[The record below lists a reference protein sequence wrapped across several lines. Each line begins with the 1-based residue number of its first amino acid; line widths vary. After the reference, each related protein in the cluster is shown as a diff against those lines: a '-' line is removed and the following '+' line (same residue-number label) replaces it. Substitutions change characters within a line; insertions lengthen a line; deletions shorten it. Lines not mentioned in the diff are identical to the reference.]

1 MIFGSTPENLTVG
14 FVSWWSLLR
23 SRYSGTLE
31 KWDYGVVGIPK
42 YFNIICFR
50 DIVNSPNPDGSET
63 VVIGIKM
70 VARVP
75 KRGLIVGCFSRP
87 TLHHD
92 VFVAETVSLVHEYG
106 LLV

>member
-14 FVSWWSLLR
+14 FVSWGSLLR

-31 KWDYGVVGIPK
+31 KWDYRVVGIPEC
-42 YFNIICFR
+42 FNIIFLG
-50 DIVNSPNPDGSET
+50 DVVNSPNPDGSKT
-63 VVIGIKM
+63 VVVIIEM

-75 KRGLIVGCFSRP
+75 KRGLVVGCFSRP

-92 VFVAETVSLVHEYG
+92 VFVAEHMSLVHEYG